1 MVSVA
6 AAAVPR
12 PPAIIAGI
20 SPAATIFPRIDSP
33 CSSPEAAVEH
43 AARSRVNTVAIPYL
57 HEFSVIFPDFGA
69 IDRVRLAGICGVGS
83 SSSTVGAREPVAASA
98 DPVPVPAGQGG
109 ISGAAAARPRRRF
122 AAPAARR
129 AGRRML
135 PLPLPPPR
143 LTNTFMTAIA
153 DRPTALVASPT
164 EAGLAAEAL
173 LRERYHFVPREGAE
187 QIVALGGDG
196 FLLQTMHEMLAAG
209 RLLPVFGMNRG
220 TVGFLM
226 NEWRL
231 DGLEER
237 LNRARAF
244 TVAPLAMEAET
255 VEGKTVRHPAINE
268 VSLLRETRQ
277 AAWIE
282 ISVNGRVVL
291 GQLICDGVLVA
302 TPAGSTAYNLS
313 AQGPILPLGSNLMAL
328 TPISPFRPRRWR
340 GALIPDDL
348 TVLLRVLDPM
358 KRPVSAVA
366 DQHEVRDVSTV
377 RICIDRSLGITLL
390 FDPEHALDE
399 RITLEQFAT

>member
-1 MVSVA
+1 
-6 AAAVPR
+6 
-12 PPAIIAGI
+12 
-20 SPAATIFPRIDSP
+20 
-33 CSSPEAAVEH
+33 
-43 AARSRVNTVAIPYL
+43 
-57 HEFSVIFPDFGA
+57 
-69 IDRVRLAGICGVGS
+69 
-83 SSSTVGAREPVAASA
+83 
-98 DPVPVPAGQGG
+98 
-109 ISGAAAARPRRRF
+109 
-122 AAPAARR
+122 
-129 AGRRML
+129 
-135 PLPLPPPR
+135 
-143 LTNTFMTAIA
+143 MTAIA

-173 LRERYHFVPREGAE
+173 LRERYQFVPREEAA

-196 FLLQTMHEMLAAG
+196 FLLQTMHEMLAEG

-255 VEGKTVRHPAINE
+255 VEGETVRYPAINE

-313 AQGPILPLGSNLMAL
+313 AQGPILPLGSNLVAL

-366 DQHEVRDVSTV
+366 DQHEVRDVSLV

-399 RITLEQFAT
+399 RITLEQFAA